1 MLTREKLYYV
11 EPKVEEEEEE
21 EDENIYGF
29 HGNAIEKNPLEQYQ
43 DSAYELHYGE
53 MWFHGRLKVSFYI
66 QLNPFITHKSL
77 PPKAFVK
84 SEFSL

>member
-11 EPKVEEEEEE
+11 EQKVEEEEEE
-21 EDENIYGF
+21 EEEENLYGF
-29 HGNAIEKNPLEQYQ
+29 HGNAIENNHLEQYQ
-43 DSAYELHYGE
+43 DNAFELHYGE

-66 QLNPFITHKSL
+66 QLNPFITHRS
-77 PPKAFVK
+77 PKAFVK

>member
-21 EDENIYGF
+21 EDESIYGS
-29 HGNAIEKNPLEQYQ
+29 HGNDIENNHKEQYQ

-53 MWFHGRLKVSFYI
+53 MWFHGRLKV
-66 QLNPFITHKSL
+66 
-77 PPKAFVK
+77 
-84 SEFSL
+84 